1 MATWERTQSPAQ
13 YDRLNQERFITLT
26 ANIHDQDLGAAVA
39 GLDEAIAELGELPAG
54 VRILKRGQSEL
65 LGQTLAELQ
74 LGLGIAVLVIFLML
88 AASFQS
94 FKISLATVSIL
105 PAVLAGSVGFL
116 LLTGHTL
123 NIQSYMGTIM
133 AVGVAVANAILY
145 VTNAEDLRK
154 SGASKGYFSAAGNR
168 LRPILMTSFAMI
180 AGMTPMALGFGEGGD
195 QVAPLGVAMVT
206 SRK

>member
-1 MATWERTQSPAQ
+1 
-13 YDRLNQERFITLT
+13 
-26 ANIHDQDLGAAVA
+26 
-39 GLDEAIAELGELPAG
+39 LPAG
-54 VRILKRGQSEL
+54 VRILKRGQSDL
-65 LGQTLAELQ
+65 LEQTLGELQ

-94 FKISLATVSIL
+94 FKISLATISIL
-105 PAVLAGSVGFL
+105 PAVISGSIGFL
-116 LLTGHTL
+116 LLTGNTL

-154 SGASKGYFSAAGNR
+154 SGDSQAFFSASNNR

-195 QVAPLGVAMVT
+195 QVAPLGIAVIGGLVLSMISTLVFLPLIYRVMVGKNT
-206 SRK
+206 YQSVSLNPEDRDSTYFIQK